1 MLLGSAS
8 GIIVQNLMVF
18 SGVLRTWWLRWG
30 SSGFFPPGGLAKL
43 IGVGLTVTGPGA
55 SDGLP
60 LSDWQAE
67 FESSSGI
74 SSTVLS
80 LGIPS

>member
-8 GIIVQNLMVF
+8 GI
-18 SGVLRTWWLRWG
+18 TWWLRWG

-74 SSTVLS
+74 MALAAPCCH
-80 LGIPS
+80 LGFQVPS

>member
-8 GIIVQNLMVF
+8 G
-18 SGVLRTWWLRWG
+18 TWWLRWG

-55 SDGLP
+55 CDGLP
-60 LSDWQAE
+60 LSDWQAA

-80 LGIPS
+80 LGIPSY

>member
-1 MLLGSAS
+1 MVAS
-8 GIIVQNLMVF
+8 L
-18 SGVLRTWWLRWG
+18 
-30 SSGFFPPGGLAKL
+30 GFFGLLSAGPGGLAKS
-43 IGVGLTVTGPGA
+43 IGVRVGRTVTGPGA

-60 LSDWQAE
+60 LSDRAGRLS
-67 FESSSGI
+67 ESSSGI

>member
-1 MLLGSAS
+1 MVAS
-8 GIIVQNLMVF
+8 L
-18 SGVLRTWWLRWG
+18 G
-30 SSGFFPPGGLAKL
+30 SSGFFPPGWLAKL

>member
-1 MLLGSAS
+1 MRMLLGSAS
-8 GIIVQNLMVF
+8 G
-18 SGVLRTWWLRWG
+18 TWWLRWG

>member
-1 MLLGSAS
+1 MGSAS
-8 GIIVQNLMVF
+8 GI
-18 SGVLRTWWLRWG
+18 TWWLRWG

-60 LSDWQAE
+60 LTGSDWQAE

>member
-8 GIIVQNLMVF
+8 G
-18 SGVLRTWWLRWG
+18 TWWLRWG

-80 LGIPS
+80 LGIPSSELVLTFKW

>member
-1 MLLGSAS
+1 
-8 GIIVQNLMVF
+8 MVF

-55 SDGLP
+55 GSLRLRAATGR
-60 LSDWQAE
+60 
-67 FESSSGI
+67 
-74 SSTVLS
+74 LS
-80 LGIPS
+80 LRVAVALAAPCCHLGFRVSADIQVVTQ

>member
-1 MLLGSAS
+1 
-8 GIIVQNLMVF
+8 MVF

-55 SDGLP
+55 AGLR
-60 LSDWQAE
+60 WAATQ
-67 FESSSGI
+67 
-74 SSTVLS
+74 
-80 LGIPS
+80 

>member
-1 MLLGSAS
+1 VGFFERFCKAKTA
-8 GIIVQNLMVF
+8 
-18 SGVLRTWWLRWG
+18 RRTTWWLRWG